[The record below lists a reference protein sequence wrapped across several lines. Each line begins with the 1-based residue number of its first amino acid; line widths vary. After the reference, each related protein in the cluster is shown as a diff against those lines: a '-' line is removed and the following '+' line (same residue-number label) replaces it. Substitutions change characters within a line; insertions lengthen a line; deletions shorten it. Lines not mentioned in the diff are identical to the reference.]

1 MLKKQNLLEKFLQ
14 LNKYT
19 GSTHNSKFIHSE
31 PCDAKETTK
40 TYNKKSVLSD
50 LIILHEKYYYI

>member
-40 TYNKKSVLSD
+40 SYNKKSVLSD
-50 LIILHEKYYYI
+50 LIILHEK